1 MRELV
6 PSPEDALD
14 PAWWAPLERVAR
26 LVVGVPA
33 YQFFDLDDFMLMVR
47 LVRPPRPAITLYKHR
62 HTRRYLNL
70 DDAGHAYRF
79 IPPRD
84 EPKSNGRYVA
94 HGDLQEALDH
104 LRLWELPWMKSSLAA
119 YRFGRTWEERWALH
133 PRVIAES
140 LGPPGEPFDG
150 DEVGAVGDDGTIER
164 GGRRG
169 HLHLV

>member
-6 PSPEDALD
+6 PSSAEDALD
-14 PAWWAPLERVAR
+14 PAWWAPLEGVAR
-26 LVVGVPA
+26 LVAGVPA
-33 YQFFDLDDFMLMVR
+33 YQFFDVDDFMVMVR

-84 EPKSNGRYVA
+84 DSKSNGRYVA
-94 HGDLQEALDH
+94 HRDLREALDH
-104 LRLWELPWMKSSLAA
+104 LRVWELPWMKSGLEA
-119 YRFGRTWEERWALH
+119 YRFGRSWEDRWALH
-133 PRVIAES
+133 PDVAAGNDR
-140 LGPPGEPFDG
+140 LPGDLDAP
-150 DEVGAVGDDGTIER
+150 AGDDRTSKR

-169 HLHLV
+169 RLHVV